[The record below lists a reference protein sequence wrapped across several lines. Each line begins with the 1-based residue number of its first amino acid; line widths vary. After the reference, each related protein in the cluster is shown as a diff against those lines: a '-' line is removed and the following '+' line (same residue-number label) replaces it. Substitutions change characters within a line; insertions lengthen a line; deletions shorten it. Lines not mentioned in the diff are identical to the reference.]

1 MAPTE
6 HVGVLVLP
14 AQYMADSVNHQ
25 AICTVERII
34 EMAVRTRHADDGETR
49 LSSVANAILLLKT
62 FSDEQSELGI
72 SALAERLG
80 LAKSTVH
87 RLASTLVEAAML
99 EQNKETGKYRLGL
112 AVFELGSLVR
122 RKIDI
127 SFEAKP
133 WLMTLREQTGETV
146 DLSILDHGGVVCVNF
161 LESQKVNRISSGI
174 GLRKPVHCTAEGKAL
189 IAFQPPPAIERIINA
204 GLTKRTPRT
213 MVDPAVLQ
221 EEVAKVRARGYA
233 TDDEEYELGVRSIA
247 APIMDDSGIS
257 VAAVGVT
264 GPTQRLSKNR
274 LLTLARH
281 VVAAAK
287 AISLRLGARTRVL

>member
-1 MAPTE
+1 MARRE
-6 HVGVLVLP
+6 K
-14 AQYMADSVNHQ
+14 Q
-25 AICTVERII
+25 AED
-34 EMAVRTRHADDGETR
+34 EGTR
-49 LSSVANAILLLKT
+49 LSSVANAILLMKS

-72 SALAERLG
+72 SALAARLG

-87 RLASTLVEAAML
+87 RLASTLVEAGML

-122 RKIDI
+122 RRIDI
-127 SFEAKP
+127 SLEAKP

-161 LESQKVNRISSGI
+161 LESKKVNRISSGI

-189 IAFQPPPAIERIINA
+189 IAFQPAATIERMIGA
-204 GLTKRTPRT
+204 KLDRRTPRT
-213 MVDPAVLQ
+213 LVEPGELK
-221 EEVAKVRARGYA
+221 EELANIRARGYA

-247 APIMDDSGIS
+247 APIRDDSGNS

-264 GPTQRLSKNR
+264 GPTQRLTKNR
-274 LLTLARH
+274 LQGLARF
-281 VVAAAK
+281 VIDAAK
-287 AISLRLGARTRVL
+287 AISLRLGDRPRAI

>member
-1 MAPTE
+1 MAGRARQPE
-6 HVGVLVLP
+6 
-14 AQYMADSVNHQ
+14 
-25 AICTVERII
+25 ER
-34 EMAVRTRHADDGETR
+34 GTR
-49 LSSVANAILLLKT
+49 LSSVANAILLMKT

-72 SALAERLG
+72 SALAERLK

-87 RLASTLVEAAML
+87 RLASTLVEAGML

-161 LESQKVNRISSGI
+161 LESKKVNRTSSGI

-189 IAFQPPPAIERIINA
+189 IAFQPPSMIERIINA
-204 GLTKRTPRT
+204 GLERRTPRT
-213 MVDPAVLQ
+213 LIDPAALT
-221 EEVAKVRARGYA
+221 EELAKIRGRGYA
-233 TDDEEYELGVRSIA
+233 MDDEEYELGVRGIA
-247 APIMDDSGIS
+247 SPIRDDSGNS
-257 VAAVGVT
+257 VAAVGVN
-264 GPTQRLSKNR
+264 GPTQRLTKNR
-274 LLTLARH
+274 LRALAEH
-281 VVAAAK
+281 VNAAAK
-287 AISLRLGARTRVL
+287 AISLRLGGSAGPRQTESYESSEPDLSKLQTGPAALQR

>member
-1 MAPTE
+1 MD
-6 HVGVLVLP
+6 
-14 AQYMADSVNHQ
+14 M
-25 AICTVERII
+25 
-34 EMAVRTRHADDGETR
+34 VRRPRHAEEGSGR
-49 LSSVANAILLLKT
+49 LSSVANAILLMKS

-87 RLASTLVEAAML
+87 RLATTLVEAGML

-161 LESQKVNRISSGI
+161 LESKKVNRISSGI

-189 IAFQPPPAIERIINA
+189 IAFQPAATIERIIGA
-204 GLTKRTPRT
+204 KPERRTQRT
-213 MVDPAVLQ
+213 ITDLRVLKK
-221 EEVAKVRARGYA
+221 ELASIRARGYA
-233 TDDEEYELGVRSIA
+233 IDDEEYELGVRSVA
-247 APIMDDSGIS
+247 ASISDDSGNS

-264 GPTQRLSKNR
+264 GPTQRLTKSR
-274 LLTLARH
+274 LPDIARY
-281 VVAAAK
+281 VTEAAK
-287 AISLRLGARTRVL
+287 GISLRLGDRHRSA

>member
-1 MAPTE
+1 MK
-6 HVGVLVLP
+6 
-14 AQYMADSVNHQ
+14 S
-25 AICTVERII
+25 
-34 EMAVRTRHADDGETR
+34 
-49 LSSVANAILLLKT
+49 

-87 RLASTLVEAAML
+87 RLATTLVEAGML

-146 DLSILDHGGVVCVNF
+146 DLSVLDHGGVVCVNF
-161 LESQKVNRISSGI
+161 LESKKVNRISSGI

-189 IAFQPPPAIERIINA
+189 IAFQPAGTIERIIGA
-204 GLTKRTPRT
+204 KVERRTPRT
-213 MVDPAVLQ
+213 MTDLVVLKK
-221 EEVAKVRARGYA
+221 ELAGIRARGYA
-233 TDDEEYELGVRSIA
+233 IDDEEYELGVRSVA
-247 APIMDDSGIS
+247 ASISDDSGNS

-264 GPTQRLSKNR
+264 GPTQRLTKSR
-274 LLTLARH
+274 LPGIARH
-281 VVAAAK
+281 VTDAAK
-287 AISLRLGARTRVL
+287 AISLRLGDRSRSA

>member
-1 MAPTE
+1 MA
-6 HVGVLVLP
+6 G
-14 AQYMADSVNHQ
+14 Q
-25 AICTVERII
+25 AKNS
-34 EMAVRTRHADDGETR
+34 DDGSTR
-49 LSSVANAILLLKT
+49 LSSVANAILLMKT
-62 FSDEQSELGI
+62 FSDERSEMGI

-87 RLASTLVEAAML
+87 RLASTLVEAGML

-174 GLRKPVHCTAEGKAL
+174 GLRKPVHCTAEGKAM
-189 IAFQPPPAIERIINA
+189 IAFQPAAAIERIISA
-204 GLTKRTPRT
+204 GLEQRTPRT
-213 MVDPAVLQ
+213 MVDAATLH
-221 EEVAKVRARGYA
+221 EELAKIRTRGYA
-233 TDDEEYELGVRSIA
+233 TDDEEYEIGVRSIA
-247 APIMDDSGIS
+247 APIRDDSGNS

-264 GPTQRLSKNR
+264 GPTQRLTKSR
-274 LLTLARH
+274 LLALAGH
-281 VVAAAK
+281 VNEAAK
-287 AISLRLGARTRVL
+287 AISLRLGDRSRIF

>member
-1 MAPTE
+1 MVRRAK
-6 HVGVLVLP
+6 
-14 AQYMADSVNHQ
+14 Q
-25 AICTVERII
+25 AE
-34 EMAVRTRHADDGETR
+34 EGGTR
-49 LSSVANAILLLKT
+49 LSSVANAILLMKS

-72 SALAERLG
+72 SALALCLG

-87 RLASTLVEAAML
+87 RLATTLVEAGML

-146 DLSILDHGGVVCVNF
+146 DLSVLDHGGVVCVNF
-161 LESQKVNRISSGI
+161 LESKKVNRISSGI

-189 IAFQPPPAIERIINA
+189 IAFQPAATIERIIGA
-204 GLTKRTPRT
+204 KVERRTPRT
-213 MVDPAVLQ
+213 MTDLGVLKK
-221 EEVAKVRARGYA
+221 ELAGIRARGYA
-233 TDDEEYELGVRSIA
+233 IDDEEYELGVRSVA
-247 APIMDDSGIS
+247 ASISDDSGNS

-264 GPTQRLSKNR
+264 GPTQRLTKNR
-274 LLTLARH
+274 LPDIARY
-281 VVAAAK
+281 VTDAAK
-287 AISLRLGARTRVL
+287 AISLRLGDRRRTL

>member
-1 MAPTE
+1 MARR
-6 HVGVLVLP
+6 GR
-14 AQYMADSVNHQ
+14 Q
-25 AICTVERII
+25 AE
-34 EMAVRTRHADDGETR
+34 GGGTR
-49 LSSVANAILLLKT
+49 LSSVANAILLMKT

-87 RLASTLVEAAML
+87 RLASTLVEAGML

-127 SFEAKP
+127 SLEAKP

-161 LESQKVNRISSGI
+161 LESKNVNRISSGV

-189 IAFQPPPAIERIINA
+189 IAFQPASTIERMV
-204 GLTKRTPRT
+204 GSGTVERRTPRT
-213 MVDPAVLQ
+213 LIDPGALK
-221 EEVAKVRARGYA
+221 EELANIRARGYA

-247 APIMDDSGIS
+247 APIRDDSGNS

-264 GPTQRLSKNR
+264 GPKQRLTKTR
-274 LLTLARH
+274 LLSIAPFVT
-281 VVAAAK
+281 AAAQ
-287 AISLRLGARTRVL
+287 AISRRLGDRPRLL

>member
-1 MAPTE
+1 MARR
-6 HVGVLVLP
+6 
-14 AQYMADSVNHQ
+14 AKQAD
-25 AICTVERII
+25 E
-34 EMAVRTRHADDGETR
+34 GGTR
-49 LSSVANAILLLKT
+49 LSSVANAILLMKT

-87 RLASTLVEAAML
+87 RLASTLVEAGML

-161 LESQKVNRISSGI
+161 LESKKVNRISSGI
-174 GLRKPVHCTAEGKAL
+174 GLRKPVHCTAEGKVL
-189 IAFQPPPAIERIINA
+189 IAFQPAATIERII
-204 GLTKRTPRT
+204 GGKLERRTPRT
-213 MVDPAVLQ
+213 TIDTGTLK
-221 EEVAKVRARGYA
+221 EELATIRARGYA

-247 APIMDDSGIS
+247 APISDDSGNS

-264 GPTQRLSKNR
+264 GPTQRLTKNR
-274 LLTLARH
+274 LLGIARY
-281 VVAAAK
+281 VTAAAK
-287 AISLRLGARTRVL
+287 AISLRLGDRPRVI